1 MPKYKILL
9 ADDHEMIREGFKM
22 ILKRNKM
29 YEVVG
34 EALNGQEAIALYKS
48 ARPDVVIM
56 DISMPVLNGM
66 EAAKEIIATD
76 PNANIIILSMYDDE
90 DYISQCTEYG
100 IKGYVVK
107 NESSNELESA
117 IQAVIEGQTYFSS
130 RVREVIVRKYT
141 SAKSS
146 KSKKEINFK
155 LTARETEIVR
165 LIAEGLTSQSIAE
178 KLFISP
184 RTVETHRANLMKKA
198 DVNNSIELVK
208 KMEKFKLI

>member
-34 EALNGQEAIALYKS
+34 EALNGLEAIELYKS
-48 ARPDVVIM
+48 SRPDVVIM

-66 EAAKEIIATD
+66 EAAKAIIATD
-76 PNANIIILSMYDDE
+76 SNANIIILSMYDDE

-130 RVREVIVRKYT
+130 RVREVIVKKYT

-146 KSKKEINFK
+146 KNKKEINFK

-165 LIAEGLTSQSIAE
+165 LIAEGLTSQAIAE

-208 KMEKFKLI
+208 KMEKLKLI